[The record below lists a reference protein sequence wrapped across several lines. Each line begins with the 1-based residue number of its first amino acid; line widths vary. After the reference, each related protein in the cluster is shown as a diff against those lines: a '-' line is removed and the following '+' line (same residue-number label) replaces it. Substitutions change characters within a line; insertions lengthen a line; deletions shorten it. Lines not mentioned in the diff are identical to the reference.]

1 MSHSGQTA
9 ARSAEE
15 ALQALMEGN
24 QRFRNGK
31 FLEKDLGPAR
41 RIDLLEN
48 GQKPFVV
55 VLTCSDS
62 RVPAELIFDQGMGDI
77 FVIRVAGNVVDPL
90 ALGSIEY
97 GLEHLGVNLLVVLGH
112 SNCGAVKATVD
123 GGEAPGS
130 ISAIVAKIQPAV
142 AKMVADG
149 VSGVELYS
157 KVEDENVFATI
168 EEIKASPIV
177 HHLMEHGLKIVAA
190 KYMLDSGEVILY

>member
-1 MSHSGQTA
+1 MSHSHA
-9 ARSAEE
+9 AGRSAEE
-15 ALQALMEGN
+15 ALAALMEGN
-24 QRFRNGK
+24 ERFRNGK
-31 FLEKDLGPAR
+31 FKVQDLGPAR

-48 GQKPFVV
+48 GQKPFAV

-97 GLEHLGVNLLVVLGH
+97 GLEHLGVNLLMVLGH

-130 ISAIVAKIQPAV
+130 IGAIVQKIKPSVDKLTA
-142 AKMVADG
+142 AG
-149 VSGVELYS
+149 ISGVDLYN
-157 KVEDENVFATI
+157 KAEDENVYATI
-168 EEIKASPIV
+168 QEIKASPIV

-190 KYMLDSGEVILY
+190 KYMLDSGEVALL

>member
-1 MSHSGQTA
+1 MSHSHTA
-9 ARSAEE
+9 GRSPEE

-31 FLEKDLGPAR
+31 FQEKDLGPAR

-55 VLTCSDS
+55 VLTFSES
-62 RVPAELIFDQGMGDI
+62 RVTEELIFDQGMGDI

-112 SNCGAVKATVD
+112 SNCGAVKATIE

-130 ISAIVAKIQPAV
+130 IGAIVQKIKPSVDKITAE
-142 AKMVADG
+142 G
-149 VSGVELYS
+149 VSGLELYS

-168 EEIKASPIV
+168 QEIKASPVV
-177 HHLMEHGLKIVAA
+177 HHLLGHGLKIVAA
-190 KYMLDSGEVILY
+190 KYMLDSGEVILM